1 VKLRELERH
10 LTGHGCQVARQGGN
24 HTLWQN
30 PRSGKVAPV
39 PRHREVK
46 EGTIQAAKT
55 QLRQPVKRV
64 QELAAATRAIAHLRI
79 SGLG

>member
-1 VKLRELERH
+1 VKLRELARH
-10 LTGHGCQVARQGGN
+10 LAGHGCLVVRQGGN

-46 EGTIQAAKT
+46 EGTIHAICR
-55 QLRQPVKRV
+55 QL
-64 QELAAATRAIAHLRI
+64 EIARP
-79 SGLG
+79 